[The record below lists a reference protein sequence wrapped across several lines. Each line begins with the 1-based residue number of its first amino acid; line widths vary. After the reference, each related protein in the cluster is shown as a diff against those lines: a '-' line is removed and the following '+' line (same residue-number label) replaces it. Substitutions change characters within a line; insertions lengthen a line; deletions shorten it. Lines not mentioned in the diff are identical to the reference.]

1 MRGWAGGCSGAVCPP
16 PFADSEGDDALQPDF
31 DEDVTGEIDTTD
43 NGELDDFSEDADNI
57 DKCIRKSKDEGIL
70 PKRQYMK
77 ALTQDQYDKIIGK
90 DAYGFLHGHE
100 DEIIEVL
107 MVGKEVSDDF
117 KTITPIDVREVYR
130 IIITELE
137 KMGWSSDVMV
147 EQIMTAFPL
156 LKEYEAQRIV
166 RTELTRIINYSKE
179 FIAERNDLGEYN
191 YGWVGPLDYRTTPMC
206 YYMQTGELRESDRK
220 LLAKL
225 GRTEADLPPIPE
237 EGMPLEQLKETCHK
251 VAEVF
256 GYDMI
261 SDWVMHINCRHTFA
275 RGNRRLDLEI
285 ADEDE
290 IDRLVGHFANLPGG
304 WGSQPTYV
312 DIETETEEDRMY
324 FQVFDGY
331 DSYIF
336 INSIYRVPTMYD
348 NPDTDE
354 IFVFETMNE
363 KDVASWARLVVQLR
377 EENLDDTTIAWALQ
391 DTGNLED
398 DVLGYIM
405 AHADEIER
413 RAENEGWFS

>member
-1 MRGWAGGCSGAVCPP
+1 MREWAGGCSGAVCRP

-70 PKRQYMK
+70 PKRQYLK

-220 LLAKL
+220 LLEKL
-225 GRTEADLPPIPE
+225 GRSEADLPPIPE

-290 IDRLVGHFANLPGG
+290 IDRLVGQFANLPGG

-324 FQVFDGY
+324 LQVFDGY

-377 EENLDDTTIAWALQ
+377 EENLDDTTIAWALE

>member
-1 MRGWAGGCSGAVCPP
+1 M
-16 PFADSEGDDALQPDF
+16 
-31 DEDVTGEIDTTD
+31 
-43 NGELDDFSEDADNI
+43 
-57 DKCIRKSKDEGIL
+57 
-70 PKRQYMK
+70 
-77 ALTQDQYDKIIGK
+77 
-90 DAYGFLHGHE
+90 
-100 DEIIEVL
+100 
-107 MVGKEVSDDF
+107 
-117 KTITPIDVREVYR
+117 
-130 IIITELE
+130 
-137 KMGWSSDVMV
+137 
-147 EQIMTAFPL
+147 
-156 LKEYEAQRIV
+156 
-166 RTELTRIINYSKE
+166 
-179 FIAERNDLGEYN
+179 
-191 YGWVGPLDYRTTPMC
+191 
-206 YYMQTGELRESDRK
+206 
-220 LLAKL
+220 
-225 GRTEADLPPIPE
+225 
-237 EGMPLEQLKETCHK
+237 
-251 VAEVF
+251 F